1 MAHAE
6 EGSMH
11 YFMKMVAVAA
21 TVVGLT
27 VVSGSA
33 FSQGGDKP
41 KQEPPKTQPKPMDK
55 EAKEKARAEHM
66 AAFAKAFA
74 TLKMPLTE
82 AVGIAEKDRKGKAHG
97 ADVDMTKDG
106 KLRIEVRLLS
116 GEKGDK
122 WEEVYVDPATKVVTV
137 ADKHDEDGD
146 EGEEHH

>member
-1 MAHAE
+1 
-6 EGSMH
+6 MH
-11 YFMKMVAVAA
+11 LFMKGVAVAA
-21 TVVGLT
+21 TVLGLT
-27 VVSGSA
+27 LVGGSA
-33 FSQGGDKP
+33 LTQGGDKP
-41 KQEPPKTQPKPMDK
+41 KQEPPKTKPMDK
-55 EAKEKARAEHM
+55 EAREKARAEHM

-122 WEEVYVDPATKVVTV
+122 WEEVYVDPTTKVVTV
-137 ADKHDEDGD
+137 ADKHDEEED
-146 EGEEHH
+146 EEHEEHH